1 MVRTVGQAV
10 YSSRHPEK
18 QADKNEVIATNE
30 LWKYSFTVNSRKEM
44 KVFSLNKSYQ
54 PMRSKNAKTITNK
67 SEFRGPAPN
76 GRMKRSSKAIN
87 TKRRALSKLFRS
99 QQRK

>member
-18 QADKNEVIATNE
+18 HADKNEVIATNE

-44 KVFSLNKSYQ
+44 KVFFIKQ
-54 PMRSKNAKTITNK
+54 I
-67 SEFRGPAPN
+67 
-76 GRMKRSSKAIN
+76 
-87 TKRRALSKLFRS
+87 ALAN
-99 QQRK
+99 